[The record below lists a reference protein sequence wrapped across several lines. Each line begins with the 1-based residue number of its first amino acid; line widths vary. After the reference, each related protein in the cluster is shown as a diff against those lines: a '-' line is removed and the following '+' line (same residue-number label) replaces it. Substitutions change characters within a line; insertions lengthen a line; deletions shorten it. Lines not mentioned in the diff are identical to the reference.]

1 MLCNYDDCDR
11 KDNEHK
17 PERCDR
23 CMTGITILV
32 SIIAG
37 IVFSAL
43 TVTLF
48 KIGFLPFA
56 CIGIAVALV
65 VALVFLFVLLIG
77 GITSERNPKLSKC
90 VCCNLGGLFFGI
102 FGTILSGIIGV
113 STFIIHYCLF
123 SVIIVGIVA
132 FFFAYMLISIFF
144 LIKCLLCKR

>member
-1 MLCNYDDCDR
+1 MLCNYDDCNCTG
-11 KDNEHK
+11 NEHK

-43 TVTLF
+43 TVILF
-48 KIGFLPFA
+48 EIGFLPFA
-56 CIGIAVALV
+56 FIGMAVALT

-113 STFIIHYCLF
+113 SAFIIQYYLF
-123 SVIIVGIVA
+123 SVIIVAVTA
-132 FFFAYMLISIFF
+132 FFFAYMLTSIFF
-144 LIKCLLCKR
+144 LIKCLLCRR